1 MNRLLTLLIALLLV
15 MPAAEHTLAAD
26 KAAAVADSA
35 VSAEEVQEL
44 LAVIDERRSRAV
56 EIKAQHKGATGEELA
71 LAIIEILQIEDA
83 LRDALDEALANLQE
97 RQEAS
102 VDAGDLKARLVQ
114 EVTAHGK
121 TLKEEISAAS
131 GLLENIKKQRDSV
144 EPQGLLALEQQIIKR
159 NVLLDRLIG
168 YFLDNTGRAETLGI
182 DTAADRAYLD
192 ELLEQRADWLRGQ
205 ILLGQEQVS
214 DSEQQ
219 LKNALDDQKPSIQ
232 ASLNAYGERLQGLSD
247 SLSVVI
253 KLMDKRD
260 LDTAEYS
267 QLLIQTTGEITTK
280 VLDRRVAMGMLQQ
293 WLKQIKLWVIDNGPS
308 ILVKVIV
315 VLLIL
320 LAFRM
325 LGNFVGSIVARGI
338 ASSKLS
344 FSKLLQDFFVTVAS
358 KAVLFLGVLIALSQL
373 GIQLGPLLAGLGVAG
388 FIIGFAL
395 QDTLSNFASGM
406 MILIYRPFDVGD
418 IIEAGGVTGK
428 VSQMSL
434 VSTTVL
440 TFDNQKLVVP
450 NNKIW
455 GDVIRNVTSQ
465 RMRRIDM
472 TFGIGYGDD
481 IAHAE
486 RVLGEI
492 VQDDKRVLED
502 PQPVIKLH
510 NLGDSSVDFIVRPW
524 VLTADY
530 WDVYWDI
537 TRKVKERFDAEGISI
552 PFPQRDVHLIQEAPP
567 A

>member
-44 LAVIDERRSRAV
+44 LAVIDERRFRAV

-492 VQDDKRVLED
+492 VQKDKRVLED

>member
-552 PFPQRDVHLIQEAPP
+552 PFPQRDVHLIQKAPP

>member
-205 ILLGQEQVS
+205 ILLGQEQIS